1 RNNTSGLTTLDLDYN
16 SRNLV
21 SVKTNVRG
29 QTTTYEYDDS
39 GRLISFTNPDRTV
52 SFTYD
57 QNGNLLTAADN
68 TGATQREYDELN
80 RIKKYTDTQG
90 NIIEYAYDAN
100 GNLIT
105 LTYPGGR
112 QVQYQYDAADRLV
125 KVTDWAGRITSYE
138 YDPNGRLVNTTHP
151 NGAETTR
158 AYDDAGRQTQQKD
171 VDTNN
176 SVISQYDYTYDASGN
191 FTEEKNSSENVTFTM
206 DDAAL
211 TYAADN
217 RLATYNGQA
226 AVYDADGNMTYGPM
240 AGKMEN
246 FTYDARGRL
255 TGAGNTRYTYDAGNN
270 RVQASDGVHQ
280 TNYIVN
286 PNAPLS
292 QTLVKTD
299 EQNNQTFYV
308 YGLGLIG
315 QESPGGAYRTY
326 HFDSRGSTIALTDEI
341 GEVTDRFLYA
351 PYGEQIYR
359 SGNTATPFLF
369 SGRYGVMTDASDLYY
384 MRVRYYNPV
393 AKRFLSPDTLTGQ
406 VTNPQSQN
414 LYTYCNGNP
423 VRYVDPMGHLG
434 EIPSDDPI
442 GEANATLQNLKD
454 IWDFVKPTG
463 EDANAI
469 VTMPSVGAGEYVIGK
484 IGKIEKLVEKAFK
497 GAGKIVNKA
506 GKAYPEIIDPRT
518 EKNILFP
525 KGKLDKIPADQRVE
539 WNKETRAEYIREWY
553 NSGYQTP
560 EGGWENY
567 DIHHIKPREYGGD
580 NTFENLVPIRRD
592 LHQDEFNEFW
602 RDY

>member
-1 RNNTSGLTTLDLDYN
+1 M
-16 SRNLV
+16 
-21 SVKTNVRG
+21 
-29 QTTTYEYDDS
+29 
-39 GRLISFTNPDRTV
+39 
-52 SFTYD
+52 
-57 QNGNLLTAADN
+57 
-68 TGATQREYDELN
+68 N

-280 TNYIVN
+280 TKYIVN

-351 PYGEQIYR
+351 PYGEMIYR

-369 SGRYGVMTDASDLYY
+369 SGWYGVMTDASDLYY
-384 MRVRYYNPV
+384 MRARYYNPV

-414 LYTYCNGNP
+414 LYTYCEGNP
-423 VRYVDPMGHLG
+423 VIYVDPLGH
-434 EIPSDDPI
+434 
-442 GEANATLQNLKD
+442 
-454 IWDFVKPTG
+454 
-463 EDANAI
+463 NAI
-469 VTMPSVGAGEYVIGK
+469 VRVFD
-484 IGKIEKLVEKAFK
+484 KLVPV
-497 GAGKIVNKA
+497 GKTPISPTVPQVA
-506 GKAYPEIIDPRT
+506 PHAPEIIDEIAKKFEWLSNYAT
-518 EKNILFP
+518 IASVELI
-525 KGKLDKIPADQRVE
+525 GKVE
-539 WNKETRAEYIREWY
+539 V
-553 NSGYQTP
+553 P
-560 EGGWENY
+560 EGLDPGTCPFGNAMHQKIADWLEAKYIESEFQLNVKPGQKGIDVQVLENQNNLDFNY
-567 DIHHIKPREYGGD
+567 AEIKPMNVSGLTKFSSQM
-580 NTFENLVPIRRD
+580 NKWNLPISQTVVFSYDYNGNIYLVRFV
-592 LHQDEFNEFW
+592 DEQVY
-602 RDY
+602 DPGTMIK